1 MKLIHTVTLFR
12 LGTYDPDNPFDDV
25 YDPDDPFAEPDGE
38 PEGGEEE
45 VGYKVIKRVRISRS
59 SGDRAV
65 DARGEQGARGA
76 ILFYFFGKSSGPSD
90 FKEGDRI
97 AEGEVTELPAKHWTV
112 KGVNPIDDGNRLH
125 HLEVSLV

>member
-1 MKLIHTVTLFR
+1 MLIHTVTLFR
-12 LGTYDPDNPFDDV
+12 LGTYDPDNPFDDTF
-25 YDPDDPFAEPDGE
+25 DPDDPFAEPE
-38 PEGGEEE
+38 QQEAEEGAE
-45 VGYKVIKRVRISRS
+45 VIKRVRISRS

-90 FKEGDRI
+90 FKEGDKI
-97 AEGEVTELPAKHWTV
+97 AEGEVKELPAKHWTV
-112 KGVNPIDDGNRLH
+112 KGVNPIDNGNRLH